1 MWMDMLELSLA
12 SSVSFSIVLCWLFK
26 WIVVRDQTYKT
37 ANSVGNET
45 VVWDMKVETLVT
57 EDGGGH
63 SNIWCTEELTEE
75 FKDNTQ
81 ADCHMKDDGQVVCY
95 NCLHGGTLLRCCGK
109 GCRRRYHSSC
119 LDPPLKY
126 TAARF
131 WYCIWCVK
139 KMVGL
144 GVHSVSEGVESILDS
159 REVVSEDKVMQREYF
174 VKYQGLAYAHN
185 CWIPETRM
193 LLEAPKL
200 LAKFKRRPQVIRW
213 TREWSI
219 PYRLLHKRKFILPKR
234 NGEHLNGEDDC
245 RYQWLVKWTGLGY
258 DHVSWE
264 LDNASFMISSEG
276 MKLIEEYECRR
287 TIVNRLSKRF
297 ETNKGREASFAEL
310 PVLPCGDS
318 PGFYNQYFS
327 YVNKLHMCWNKR
339 QSALIVDDHVDQ
351 ERVMKVILFIL
362 SLHCNVERPFLII
375 SGSTALSMW
384 ETEFLHLAP
393 SVNLVVYKG
402 DKNARSSIR
411 ELEFYNDDGSILF
424 QILLVS
430 SDIIVEDLVAL
441 SCIPWEVIIIDEC
454 QRPKVFK
461 HLDNISILAAEM
473 KLVLVSGLIKDDR
486 ADFIKLLSFLKSGHH
501 GLDVPPAET
510 FLSASISDLK
520 RQLEK
525 YVAFRST
532 RFVEYWVPAPLSSLQ
547 LEQYCSMLLSHSTLL
562 CSGQKSDNVDA
573 LHDLII
579 STRKCCGHPYLLDQS
594 LHSLVTRGLPI
605 EEYLNIGIKASGKLQ
620 LLEKI
625 LLEARSQGLRVLI
638 LFQSTASGS
647 ASIGDILDDVLCQ
660 RFGKDCY
667 VRYDRLYRPSMKQAA
682 LDTFNDAESG
692 KFVFL
697 IENRACLPSVKLSSV
712 DTVILFDSD
721 WDLHNDLR
729 ALRKMSISSQ
739 RTEITVFRLYLPFTV
754 EERVLIL
761 AKEGTAL
768 ESDMQLITQSTFLN
782 LLKWGASYLFNKLDD
797 LHCSGSSV
805 SAADISTDESLL
817 SDVIGELLSRLV
829 YNSGDTDCH
838 ELSFIFRAQLN
849 GGEFAKNIL
858 LPGERVMRKSDNGP
872 HIFSWSDLL
881 KGRDPRWNFLSV
893 SSQRTRK
900 TVKYFDHIEKESEC
914 LSDPIISERK
924 IASKANV
931 NPNRRK
937 LSKDNVPERRKVT
950 IGSVD
955 RNRKKVSKDSV
966 DPKKRKFSSKYNTD
980 LKRRKVSKDI
990 VDSKYLKTR
999 LEKKKKPSAVRN
1011 ARKMNGTAEQ
1021 NKLHDMPESAE
1032 FLPKPDISALC
1043 DVLHLPKNVKAIAM
1057 RILEHIFKH
1066 YNISCEDSST
1076 TQAFKISVC
1085 WLAASFLK
1093 HKIDRKDSLALAKLY
1108 FNFICKEEE
1117 TTEVYSELRK
1127 FKQEISSCLQNGL
1140 HVEKCNV
1147 NSASDSEI
1155 PQLKDLSGE
1164 KQKGFQ
1170 GPCLSNHLESATNKH
1185 DLQTKSPTTVLSSQ
1199 DMASTEKFHSSP
1211 SMAHETFLS
1220 QSTSCTLPLE
1230 TDAMELESGEEDDR
1244 VNAMSS
1250 VAAEVSYPK
1259 NQNKI
1264 PNSSNNPHNVSH
1276 VTCSFERQISIR
1288 STEIAEFDGKVS
1300 EGLHIF
1306 VNEVVA
1312 GDNSIN
1318 MGTHPTRVDTVETD
1332 TLTCDIPEQQNK
1344 VPNSSN
1350 NPHNVIPVTSSLERR
1365 SSIRSTEIAVS
1376 DFNVSEGPHIFVNE
1390 VVACDNS
1397 MNIHPAQ
1404 LDSVETDALTC
1415 DSTVPDSRQSDNVL
1429 SPVCGQSTTSEFA
1442 ETTLPFMQPSYAN
1455 SSPLPQMAMSSIPSF
1470 LEDNSTSTTMPLE
1483 AEVLL
1488 QALNDS
1494 AETVN
1499 SSFIPP
1505 VTQRPSPLEP
1515 LNENTIHVPHSISNP
1530 GYMSNYCYQAQNV
1543 TSETP
1548 DTTYPDPMLIEMAR
1562 IKKVKEEVSKIHEKK
1577 TLQLQSDYQKEVEK
1591 LREKYNMLIQ
1601 DADTAVALK
1610 IEELEMQ
1617 CKIACMNKA
1626 LAEAWV
1632 DAEYIDQVPT
1642 PSSSS
1647 SHVPKHHT
1655 SHMPAEGFE
1664 QCMAGP
1670 PILHP
1675 TLSTPMMEVHPPG
1688 TTPQISPD
1696 RACFNP
1702 MTQSFRN
1709 LHDDANGFLAETQ
1722 PSVAA
1727 SSYPIPLMP
1736 NEYISDEVLY

>member
-1 MWMDMLELSLA
+1 
-12 SSVSFSIVLCWLFK
+12 
-26 WIVVRDQTYKT
+26 
-37 ANSVGNET
+37 
-45 VVWDMKVETLVT
+45 MKVETLVT

-63 SNIWCTEELTEE
+63 SNFWCTEELTEE
-75 FKDNTQ
+75 YKDNTQ

-126 TAARF
+126 TAAMF

-139 KMVGL
+139 KMVEL
-144 GVHSVSEGVESILDS
+144 GVHSVSEGVESVLDS
-159 REVVSEDKVMQREYF
+159 REVVSEDKVVQREYF
-174 VKYQGLAYAHN
+174 VKYQGLAHAHN

-200 LAKFKRRPQVIRW
+200 LAKFKKKPQVIRC

-219 PYRLLHKRKFILPKR
+219 PYRLLLKRKFILPKR
-234 NGEHLNGEDDC
+234 NDEHLNGEDDC

-258 DHVSWE
+258 DNVSWE
-264 LDNASFMISSEG
+264 LDNASFMTSSEG
-276 MKLIEEYECRR
+276 MKLTQEYECRR
-287 TIVNRLSKRF
+287 MIANRLSKPF

-318 PGFYNQYFS
+318 PGFYNQYLS

-351 ERVMKVILFIL
+351 ERAMKVILFIL

-375 SGSTALSMW
+375 SGSTSLSMW

-402 DKNARSSIR
+402 DKNAKSSIR

-430 SDIIVEDLVAL
+430 YDVIIEDLVAL
-441 SCIPWEVIIIDEC
+441 SCIQWEVIIIDEC
-454 QRPKVFK
+454 QRPKICK

-501 GLDVPPAET
+501 GLDVPPVET
-510 FLSASISDLK
+510 FFSASISDLK

-562 CSGQKSDNVDA
+562 CSGQKSDNVAA

-594 LHSLVTRGLPI
+594 LHSFVTRGLPV
-605 EEYLNIGIKASGKLQ
+605 EEHLNIGIKASGKLQ

-625 LLEARSQGLRVLI
+625 LLEARSRGLRVII
-638 LFQSTASGS
+638 LFQSTANGS

-682 LDTFNDAESG
+682 LDTFNDRESG

-729 ALRKMSISSQ
+729 ALHKMSISFQ
-739 RTEITVFRLYLPFTV
+739 RTEITVFRLYSPFTV
-754 EERVLIL
+754 EERALIL
-761 AKEGTAL
+761 AKEGIAL

-817 SDVIGELLSRLV
+817 NDVTGELLSRLV
-829 YNSGDTDCH
+829 YSSGDTDCH
-838 ELSFIFRAQLN
+838 EWSFIFRAQLN
-849 GGEFAKNIL
+849 GGEFARNIL
-858 LPGERVMRKSDNGP
+858 LAGERVMKKSDNGP
-872 HIFSWSDLL
+872 NIFSWSDLL
-881 KGRDPRWNFLSV
+881 NGRQPRWIFLSV

-900 TVKYFDHIEKESEC
+900 TVKYFDHIEKESEY
-914 LSDPIISERK
+914 LSDPIMSEK
-924 IASKANV
+924 KKVSKANV

-937 LSKDNVPERRKVT
+937 LSKDNVPERREVIK
-950 IGSVD
+950 GSVD
-955 RNRKKVSKDSV
+955 PNRRKASKDSV
-966 DPKKRKFSSKYNTD
+966 DPKKRKFSSKYNID

-999 LEKKKKPSAVRN
+999 LEKKKKPSAVRK

-1021 NKLHDMPESAE
+1021 NKLHDIPESAE
-1032 FLPKPDISALC
+1032 LLPKPDISVLC

-1066 YNISCEDSST
+1066 YNISCEDGST

-1093 HKIDRKDSLALAKLY
+1093 HKIDRKYSLVLAKLY
-1108 FNFICKEEE
+1108 LNFICKEEE
-1117 TTEVYSELRK
+1117 IIEVYSELRK

-1140 HVEKCNV
+1140 HVENCNI

-1170 GPCLSNHLESATNKH
+1170 GPCLSNILESATNKH
-1185 DLQTKSPTTVLSSQ
+1185 LQTKSPTTVLSSH
-1199 DMASTEKFHSSP
+1199 DMAYTEKFHSSP
-1211 SMAHETFLS
+1211 SMAHENFLS
-1220 QSTSCTLPLE
+1220 QNTSCSLPLE

-1244 VNAMSS
+1244 MNAMSS
-1250 VAAEVSYPK
+1250 VAAEVSYPE

-1276 VTCSFERQISIR
+1276 VTCSFERQISIK
-1288 STEIAEFDGKVS
+1288 STEIAGFDGKDS
-1300 EGLHIF
+1300 EDLHIL

-1318 MGTHPTRVDTVETD
+1318 MATHTAQLDSVETD
-1332 TLTCDIPEQQNK
+1332 ALTCDITEQQNK

-1350 NPHNVIPVTSSLERR
+1350 NPHNVIPVTSSLGRQ

-1390 VVACDNS
+1390 LVAGDNS

-1415 DSTVPDSRQSDNVL
+1415 DSTVVPDFRQSDNVL

-1455 SSPLPQMAMSSIPSF
+1455 SSSSPLPQMTMPSIPSF
-1470 LEDNSTSTTMPLE
+1470 LEDNSTSTVMRLE

-1499 SSFIPP
+1499 PSFIPP
-1505 VTQRPSPLEP
+1505 VTQQPFPIEP
-1515 LNENTIHVPHSISNP
+1515 LNENTRHVPHSISN
-1530 GYMSNYCYQAQNV
+1530 AQYA

-1548 DTTYPDPMLIEMAR
+1548 DTTYRDPMVIEMER

-1577 TLQLQSDYQKEVEK
+1577 TSQLQSDYQKEVEM
-1591 LREKYNMLIQ
+1591 LREKYTMLIQ
-1601 DADTAVALK
+1601 EADTAVALK

-1632 DAEYIDQVPT
+1632 DAEYIDQG
-1642 PSSSS
+1642 
-1647 SHVPKHHT
+1647 
-1655 SHMPAEGFE
+1655 MDCA
-1664 QCMAGP
+1664 
-1670 PILHP
+1670 
-1675 TLSTPMMEVHPPG
+1675 
-1688 TTPQISPD
+1688 
-1696 RACFNP
+1696 
-1702 MTQSFRN
+1702 
-1709 LHDDANGFLAETQ
+1709 
-1722 PSVAA
+1722 
-1727 SSYPIPLMP
+1727 
-1736 NEYISDEVLY
+1736 

>member
-1 MWMDMLELSLA
+1 
-12 SSVSFSIVLCWLFK
+12 
-26 WIVVRDQTYKT
+26 
-37 ANSVGNET
+37 
-45 VVWDMKVETLVT
+45 MKFETLVT
-57 EDGGGH
+57 QDGGGH
-63 SNIWCTEELTEE
+63 SNFWRTEELTEE
-75 FKDNTQ
+75 YKDSTQ
-81 ADCHMKDDGQVVCY
+81 ADPLMKDDGKVLCY
-95 NCLHGGTLLRCCGK
+95 NCLHGGMLLCCCGK

-126 TAARF
+126 TAPRF

-139 KMVGL
+139 KMVEL
-144 GVHSVSEGVESILDS
+144 GVHSVSEGVESVLDS
-159 REVVSEDKVMQREYF
+159 REVVSKDKVMQREYF
-174 VKYQGLAYAHN
+174 VKYQGLAHAHN
-185 CWIPETRM
+185 CWIPETLM

-200 LAKFKRRPQVIRW
+200 LAKFKKKTQVIKC

-219 PYRLLHKRKFILPKR
+219 PYRLLLKRKFILPKR
-234 NGEHLNGEDDC
+234 NDEHLNGEDDC
-245 RYQWLVKWTGLGY
+245 CYQWLVKWTSLGY

-264 LDNASFMISSEG
+264 LDNASFMTSSEG
-276 MKLIEEYECRR
+276 IKLIEEYECRR
-287 TIVNRLSKRF
+287 TIANRLSKPF
-297 ETNKGREASFAEL
+297 ETNKGREASFTEL
-310 PVLPCGDS
+310 LVLACGDS
-318 PGFYNQYFS
+318 PGFYNQYLS
-327 YVNKLHMCWNKR
+327 YVNKLHMCWNKG

-362 SLHCNVERPFLII
+362 SLHCIVERPFLII
-375 SGSTALSMW
+375 SGSTALSVW

-430 SDIIVEDLVAL
+430 SDIVVEDLVAL

-454 QRPKVFK
+454 QRPKNFK
-461 HLDNISILAAEM
+461 HLDSISILAAEM
-473 KLVLVSGLIKDDR
+473 KLILVSGQIKDDR

-501 GLDVPPAET
+501 GLDVPPVET
-510 FLSASISDLK
+510 FFSASISDLK
-520 RQLEK
+520 RELEK
-525 YVAFRST
+525 YVVFRST

-594 LHSLVTRGLPI
+594 LHSFVSKGLPI

-625 LLEARSQGLRVLI
+625 LLEARSRGLRVII

-667 VRYDRLYRPSMKQAA
+667 VRYDRLYRPSMKQTA
-682 LDTFNDAESG
+682 LDTFNDRESG

-721 WDLHNDLR
+721 WDPHNDLR
-729 ALRKMSISSQ
+729 ALHKMSISSQ
-739 RTEITVFRLYLPFTV
+739 RTKVTVFRLYSPFTV

-761 AKEGTAL
+761 AKEGITL
-768 ESDMQLITQSTFLN
+768 DSDMQLITQSTFLN
-782 LLKWGASYLFNKLDD
+782 LLKWGVSYLFNKLDD

-817 SDVIGELLSRLV
+817 NDVIGELLSRLV
-829 YNSGDTDCH
+829 YSSGDTDCH
-838 ELSFIFRAQLN
+838 EWSFIFRAQLN
-849 GGEFAKNIL
+849 GGEFGKNIL
-858 LPGERVMRKSDNGP
+858 LPGERVMKKSDNGP

-881 KGRDPRWNFLSV
+881 NGRHPRWNFLSV

-900 TVKYFDHIEKESEC
+900 TVKYFDHIQKESEN

-924 IASKANV
+924 KVSKTNV

-937 LSKDNVPERRKVT
+937 LSKDDVPERRKVT
-950 IGSVD
+950 KGSVD
-955 RNRKKVSKDSV
+955 PNRGEVSKDCA
-966 DPKKRKFSSKYNTD
+966 DPKKRKFSSKYNID

-990 VDSKYLKTR
+990 VHSKYLKTR
-999 LEKKKKPSAVRN
+999 LEKKKKSSDVRK
-1011 ARKMNGTAEQ
+1011 ASKMSGTAEE
-1021 NKLHDMPESAE
+1021 NKLHDIPESAE
-1032 FLPKPDISALC
+1032 LLPKPDVSVLC

-1057 RILEHIFKH
+1057 RILEHIFEH

-1076 TQAFKISVC
+1076 SQAFKISVC

-1108 FNFICKEEE
+1108 LNFNCKEEE

-1164 KQKGFQ
+1164 KQKGCQ
-1170 GPCLSNHLESATNKH
+1170 GPCLSNLLESATNKH
-1185 DLQTKSPTTVLSSQ
+1185 ELQRKSPTTVLSSQ
-1199 DMASTEKFHSSP
+1199 DIAYTENFHSSP
-1211 SMAHETFLS
+1211 SMAHETFLP

-1230 TDAMELESGEEDDR
+1230 TDAMELESGEDDKM
-1244 VNAMSS
+1244 NDMSS
-1250 VAAEVSYPK
+1250 VAAEVSYPEH
-1259 NQNKI
+1259 QNKI

-1276 VTCSFERQISIR
+1276 VTCSSERQISIR
-1288 STEIAEFDGKVS
+1288 STEISEFDGKDS
-1300 EGLHIF
+1300 EGLHIL

-1318 MGTHPTRVDTVETD
+1318 MARHPAQLDSVETD
-1332 TLTCDIPEQQNK
+1332 ALTCDITEQQNK

-1350 NPHNVIPVTSSLERR
+1350 NPHNVIPVTSSLERQGP
-1365 SSIRSTEIAVS
+1365 IISTEIAVS

-1390 VVACDNS
+1390 VVAGDNY
-1397 MNIHPAQ
+1397 MTIHPAQ
-1404 LDSVETDALTC
+1404 LDSVETDALTH
-1415 DSTVPDSRQSDNVL
+1415 DSIAVPDFRQSDNVL
-1429 SPVCGQSTTSEFA
+1429 GPVCGQSTTSEFA

-1455 SSPLPQMAMSSIPSF
+1455 SSPLPQMTTSSIPSF
-1470 LEDNSTSTTMPLE
+1470 LEDNSTSTIMPLE
-1483 AEVLL
+1483 EEVLL
-1488 QALNDS
+1488 QALNDA

-1499 SSFIPP
+1499 SSLIPP
-1505 VTQRPSPLEP
+1505 VTQQPCPTEP
-1515 LNENTIHVPHSISNP
+1515 LNENAIHVPHSISNP
-1530 GYMSNYCYQAQNV
+1530 GYMNNRSYQAQYA
-1543 TSETP
+1543 TSETL
-1548 DTTYPDPMLIEMAR
+1548 DTTYPDPMLIEMER
-1562 IKKVKEEVSKIHEKK
+1562 IKKLKEEVSKIHEKK

-1591 LREKYNMLIQ
+1591 LRERYTMLIQ
-1601 DADTAVALK
+1601 NADTAVALK

-1655 SHMPAEGFE
+1655 SRMRAQGFR
-1664 QCMAGP
+1664 QCIAGP
-1670 PILHP
+1670 PIMHP
-1675 TLSTPMMEVHPPG
+1675 TLSTPMMGVHPSG
-1688 TTPQISPD
+1688 TIPQISPV
-1696 RACFNP
+1696 RTCFNP

-1709 LHDDANGFLAETQ
+1709 LHDDGNSFLAQ
-1722 PSVAA
+1722 ARASVAA
-1727 SSYPIPLMP
+1727 SSDPVPLMP
-1736 NEYISDEVLY
+1736 NENSGLPDQLLYQ

>member
-1 MWMDMLELSLA
+1 MTWNCYLGA
-12 SSVSFSIVLCWLFK
+12 
-26 WIVVRDQTYKT
+26 
-37 ANSVGNET
+37 A
-45 VVWDMKVETLVT
+45 VE
-57 EDGGGH
+57 
-63 SNIWCTEELTEE
+63 
-75 FKDNTQ
+75 KD
-81 ADCHMKDDGQVVCY
+81 V
-95 NCLHGGTLLRCCGK
+95 
-109 GCRRRYHSSC
+109 
-119 LDPPLKY
+119 
-126 TAARF
+126 
-131 WYCIWCVK
+131 
-139 KMVGL
+139 
-144 GVHSVSEGVESILDS
+144 EGV
-159 REVVSEDKVMQREYF
+159 VQREYF
-174 VKYQGLAYAHN
+174 VKYQGLAHAHN

-200 LAKFKRRPQVIRW
+200 LAKFKKKPQVIRC

-219 PYRLLHKRKFILPKR
+219 PYRLLLKRKFILPKR
-234 NGEHLNGEDDC
+234 NDEHLNGEDDC

-258 DHVSWE
+258 DNVSWE
-264 LDNASFMISSEG
+264 LDNASFMTSSEG
-276 MKLIEEYECRR
+276 MKLTQEYECRR
-287 TIVNRLSKRF
+287 MIANRLSKPF

-318 PGFYNQYFS
+318 PGFYNQYLS

-351 ERVMKVILFIL
+351 
-362 SLHCNVERPFLII
+362 
-375 SGSTALSMW
+375 
-384 ETEFLHLAP
+384 
-393 SVNLVVYKG
+393 
-402 DKNARSSIR
+402 
-411 ELEFYNDDGSILF
+411 
-424 QILLVS
+424 
-430 SDIIVEDLVAL
+430 DLVAL
-441 SCIPWEVIIIDEC
+441 SCIQWEVIIIDEC
-454 QRPKVFK
+454 QRPKICK

-473 KLVLVSGLIKDDR
+473 KLVLVSGLIK
-486 ADFIKLLSFLKSGHH
+486 SGHH
-501 GLDVPPAET
+501 GLDVPPVET
-510 FLSASISDLK
+510 FFSASISDLK

-562 CSGQKSDNVDA
+562 CSGQKSDNVAA

-594 LHSLVTRGLPI
+594 LHSFVTRGLPV
-605 EEYLNIGIKASGKLQ
+605 EEHLNIGIKASGKLQ

-625 LLEARSQGLRVLI
+625 LLEARSRGLRVII
-638 LFQSTASGS
+638 LFQSTANGS

-682 LDTFNDAESG
+682 LDTFNDRESG

-729 ALRKMSISSQ
+729 ALHKMSISFQ
-739 RTEITVFRLYLPFTV
+739 RTEITVFRLYSPFTV
-754 EERVLIL
+754 EERALIL
-761 AKEGTAL
+761 AKEGIAL

-817 SDVIGELLSRLV
+817 NDVTGELLSRLV
-829 YNSGDTDCH
+829 YSSGDTDCH
-838 ELSFIFRAQLN
+838 EWSFIFRAQLN
-849 GGEFAKNIL
+849 GGEFARNIL
-858 LPGERVMRKSDNGP
+858 LAGERVMKKSDNGP
-872 HIFSWSDLL
+872 NIFSWSDLL
-881 KGRDPRWNFLSV
+881 NGRQPRWIFLSV

-900 TVKYFDHIEKESEC
+900 TVKYFDHIEKESEY
-914 LSDPIISERK
+914 LSDPIMSEK
-924 IASKANV
+924 KKVSKANV

-937 LSKDNVPERRKVT
+937 LSKDNVPERREVIK
-950 IGSVD
+950 GSVD
-955 RNRKKVSKDSV
+955 PNRRKASKDSV
-966 DPKKRKFSSKYNTD
+966 DPKKRKFSSKYNID

-999 LEKKKKPSAVRN
+999 LEKKKKPSAVRK

-1021 NKLHDMPESAE
+1021 NKLHDIPESAE
-1032 FLPKPDISALC
+1032 LLPKPDISVLC

-1066 YNISCEDSST
+1066 YNISCEDGST

-1093 HKIDRKDSLALAKLY
+1093 HKIDRKYSLVLAKLY
-1108 FNFICKEEE
+1108 LNFICKEEE
-1117 TTEVYSELRK
+1117 IIEVYSELRK

-1140 HVEKCNV
+1140 HVENCNI

-1170 GPCLSNHLESATNKH
+1170 GPCLSNILESATNKH
-1185 DLQTKSPTTVLSSQ
+1185 LQTKSPTTVLSSH
-1199 DMASTEKFHSSP
+1199 DMAYTEKFHSSP
-1211 SMAHETFLS
+1211 SMAHENFLS
-1220 QSTSCTLPLE
+1220 QNTSCSLPLE

-1244 VNAMSS
+1244 MNAMSS
-1250 VAAEVSYPK
+1250 VAAEVSYPE

-1276 VTCSFERQISIR
+1276 VTCSFERQISIK
-1288 STEIAEFDGKVS
+1288 STEIAGFDGKDS
-1300 EGLHIF
+1300 EDLHIL

-1318 MGTHPTRVDTVETD
+1318 MATHTAQLDSVETD
-1332 TLTCDIPEQQNK
+1332 ALTCDITEQQNK

-1350 NPHNVIPVTSSLERR
+1350 NPHNVIPVTSSLGRQ

-1390 VVACDNS
+1390 LVAGDNS

-1415 DSTVPDSRQSDNVL
+1415 DSTVVPDFRQSDNVL

-1455 SSPLPQMAMSSIPSF
+1455 SSSSPLPQMTMPSIPSF
-1470 LEDNSTSTTMPLE
+1470 LEDNSTSTVMRLE

-1499 SSFIPP
+1499 PSFIPP
-1505 VTQRPSPLEP
+1505 VTQQPFPIEP
-1515 LNENTIHVPHSISNP
+1515 LNENTRHVPHSISN
-1530 GYMSNYCYQAQNV
+1530 AQYA

-1548 DTTYPDPMLIEMAR
+1548 DTTYRDPMVIEMER
-1562 IKKVKEEVSKIHEKK
+1562 IKKTS
-1577 TLQLQSDYQKEVEK
+1577 QLQSDYQKEVEM
-1591 LREKYNMLIQ
+1591 LREKYTMLIQ
-1601 DADTAVALK
+1601 EADTAVALK

-1632 DAEYIDQVPT
+1632 DAEYIDQG
-1642 PSSSS
+1642 
-1647 SHVPKHHT
+1647 
-1655 SHMPAEGFE
+1655 MDCA
-1664 QCMAGP
+1664 
-1670 PILHP
+1670 
-1675 TLSTPMMEVHPPG
+1675 
-1688 TTPQISPD
+1688 
-1696 RACFNP
+1696 
-1702 MTQSFRN
+1702 
-1709 LHDDANGFLAETQ
+1709 
-1722 PSVAA
+1722 
-1727 SSYPIPLMP
+1727 
-1736 NEYISDEVLY
+1736 